1 MNLHESLQQY
11 QGQIAESYIQNI
23 RSLFQKVVDKHG
35 PTLKGVY
42 SCWSYAK
49 VFTKTLKYLVKSTL
63 IDTAKPYAMD
73 NRTYT
78 LDEDLLK
85 KAAES
90 YAVETVAAWEQ
101 KIQSKLVDLQNSEVK
116 YFTGLRFDISG
127 EVRGKKVVIHQD
139 MILNVSK
146 LGTLFNQ
153 FPARIYVEGKF
164 MSEAAYKKMLAGV

>member
-11 QGQIAESYIQNI
+11 SEKIAESYIQNI
-23 RSLFQKVVDKHG
+23 THLFQKVVDKHG

-63 IDTAKPYAMD
+63 IDSAKPYAMD

-78 LDEDLLK
+78 LDEVLVK
-85 KAAES
+85 NAAEA
-90 YAVETVAAWEQ
+90 YAVETVAAWEK
-101 KIQSKLVDLQNSEVK
+101 KIQSKLVDLKDAEVK

-127 EVRGKKVVIHQD
+127 AVKNKKVVIHQD

-153 FPARIYVEGKF
+153 FPARIYVGGKF
-164 MSEAAYKKMLAGV
+164 MSEASYKRMLAGV